1 VSAAQRRS
9 SVSAA
14 CLDAEASRAEAR
26 TTSSFVSDCT
36 IGSIKRAAQGRKAS
50 HRSTRKSLRKL
61 RKQQKMIQNGLSN
74 RQDPIHL
81 RAAPRSGAALTC
93 QHPTLTCQRPIPMIY
108 SRSSTTQAQTA
119 SLRFVGRV
127 SNLGAHRAC
136 CASWALQY
144 PRQAG
149 FAAVAGHLG
158 RYRSHDVK
166 LTAPINSLR
175 LCRRGETI
183 PVRDPI
189 PVRTWAAGTAEWAV
203 SPVTGRNNPKG
214 RLDVPLSVSEL

>member
-1 VSAAQRRS
+1 MFPGQLPSEQPLASRPLIGVLCHRTRRQGHLTPRQHARRRRSVSAAQRRS

-108 SRSSTTQAQTA
+108 SRE
-119 SLRFVGRV
+119 VGLNSV
-127 SNLGAHRAC
+127 PI
-136 CASWALQY
+136 QDMK
-144 PRQAG
+144 
-149 FAAVAGHLG
+149 AV
-158 RYRSHDVK
+158 
-166 LTAPINSLR
+166 
-175 LCRRGETI
+175 
-183 PVRDPI
+183 
-189 PVRTWAAGTAEWAV
+189 
-203 SPVTGRNNPKG
+203 
-214 RLDVPLSVSEL
+214 